1 MLPRF
6 VSFLLPTLHAHGGP
20 IHVPGRPRCTSPCE
34 VVHGMCPFS
43 SYPRSSPRWQKVGS
57 SFDHFVAVGDVAS
70 TAFHH
75 RTRQRTRKILAW
87 MATMWKGTVHAL
99 RRGLNRTMSTRASSK
114 VSLDAIRALRATSGA
129 PMAEVKAALQSS
141 DGDMERAMEELRK
154 RGVAASRKKADRNA
168 AEGAVAVH
176 VDAGR
181 RHAAL
186 VEINTETDFA
196 ARTDTMQDLARKAAR
211 AAAASAAGSLD
222 VANTSTWA
230 RAGDIRA
237 LQDAFAEAKASL
249 RENLQWRRA
258 HKLQANPPRS
268 TIGSYVHN
276 EIGRD
281 VGSKAALVVLEASD
295 DVHVSKDVEEMASW
309 ADRVAM
315 HVVAMRPRHVDVAHV
330 PDVEVHQEES
340 ILAAQ
345 LQDASKPPAV
355 VEKIVQGRMRKF
367 YEEHCLLQQR
377 YVLDDRFTVQEALST
392 AMGVDRPGLAVVSF
406 VRYDA
411 GEGLPRT
418 SLPHAHEVASTSG

>member
-1 MLPRF
+1 M
-6 VSFLLPTLHAHGGP
+6 FLEDHGAHLHVEWCMACAHSRP
-20 IHVPGRPRCTSPCE
+20 SHRCVHIHK
-34 VVHGMCPFS
+34 
-43 SYPRSSPRWQKVGS
+43 QVGS
-57 SFDHFVAVGDVAS
+57 SIDPSFAVGDVPS
-70 TAFHH
+70 IVFHH
-75 RTRQRTRKILAW
+75 RVHQHTRKTTSW
-87 MATMWKGTVHAL
+87 MATMWKGAVHAL
-99 RRGLNRTMSTRASSK
+99 RLGLDRTLSTRASSK

-154 RGVAASRKKADRNA
+154 RGVAASRKKADRNV

-176 VDAGR
+176 VDASR

-222 VANTSTWA
+222 VANTSAWA
-230 RAGDIRA
+230 RAEDIRA

-258 HKLQANPPRS
+258 HKLQADPPRS
-268 TIGSYVHN
+268 TIGAYVHN
-276 EIGRD
+276 EMGPD
-281 VGSKAALVVLEASD
+281 VGTKAALVLVQASD
-295 DVHVSKDVEEMASW
+295 DVHEPKDVEEMASW
-309 ADRVAM
+309 ADRLAM
-315 HVVAMRPRHVDVAHV
+315 HVVAMRPRHVDVCDV
-330 PDVEVHQEES
+330 PDVEVQQEKA

-345 LQDASKPPAV
+345 LQDAGKPPAV

-377 YVLDDRFTVQEALST
+377 YVLDDPITVHRALST
-392 AMGVDRPGLAVVSF
+392 AMGKDRPGLSVVSF
-406 VRYDA
+406 VRYDV

-418 SLPHAHEVASTSG
+418 TADFAREVASTLR

>member
-1 MLPRF
+1 M
-6 VSFLLPTLHAHGGP
+6 
-20 IHVPGRPRCTSPCE
+20 GRCYD
-34 VVHGMCPFS
+34 PF
-43 SYPRSSPRWQKVGS
+43 
-57 SFDHFVAVGDVAS
+57 FDTFDVAP

-75 RTRQRTRKILAW
+75 IAHSHTRKTTAW
-87 MATMWKGTVHAL
+87 IATMWKGTVRAL
-99 RRGLNRTMSTRASSK
+99 RLGLDRAMSTGAKSK
-114 VSLDAIRALRATSGA
+114 VSLDAIRALRASSGA

-141 DGDMERAMEELRK
+141 DGDMERAMEELRR
-154 RGVAASRKKADRNA
+154 RGVAASRKKADRNV

-176 VDAGR
+176 VDASR

-196 ARTDTMQDLARKAAR
+196 ARTDTMQELARKAAR
-211 AAAASAAGSLD
+211 AAAASAVGSLD

-230 RAGDIRA
+230 RADDVRA

-258 HKLQANPPRS
+258 HKLQADPSRS
-268 TIGSYVHN
+268 AIGAYVHN
-276 EIGRD
+276 EMGRD
-281 VGSKAALVVLEASD
+281 VGTKAALVVVEALD
-295 DVHVSKDVEEMASW
+295 GVQEPQDVEVMASW

-330 PDVEVHQEES
+330 PDAEVQQEKA

-345 LQDASKPPAV
+345 LQDAGKPPEV
-355 VEKIVQGRMRKF
+355 VEKIVQGRLRKF

-377 YVLDDRFTVQEALST
+377 YVLDDQFTVHQALST
-392 AMGVDRPGLAVVSF
+392 SMGKDRPGLSVLTF
-406 VRYDA
+406 VRFDV

-418 SLPHAHEVASTSG
+418 TSDFAQEVAATLG

>member
-1 MLPRF
+1 MVHRMCASPSIPPLCSQQQS
-6 VSFLLPTLHAHGGP
+6 V
-20 IHVPGRPRCTSPCE
+20 RPC
-34 VVHGMCPFS
+34 
-43 SYPRSSPRWQKVGS
+43 
-57 SFDHFVAVGDVAS
+57 FDPLFHTFDVAP

-75 RTRQRTRKILAW
+75 IAHPHTRKTTAW
-87 MATMWKGTVHAL
+87 IATMWKGTVHAL
-99 RRGLNRTMSTRASSK
+99 RLGLDRAMSTGAKSK
-114 VSLDAIRALRATSGA
+114 VSLDAIRALRASSGA

-141 DGDMERAMEELRK
+141 DGDMERAMEELRR
-154 RGVAASRKKADRNA
+154 RGVAASRKKADRNV

-176 VDAGR
+176 VDASR

-196 ARTDTMQDLARKAAR
+196 ARTDTMQELARKAAR
-211 AAAASAAGSLD
+211 AAAASAVGSLD

-230 RAGDIRA
+230 RADDVRA

-258 HKLQANPPRS
+258 HKLQADPSRS
-268 TIGSYVHN
+268 AIGAYVHN
-276 EIGRD
+276 EMGRD
-281 VGSKAALVVLEASD
+281 VGTKAALVVVEALD
-295 DVHVSKDVEEMASW
+295 GVQEPQDVEVMASW

-330 PDVEVHQEES
+330 PDVEVQQEKA

-345 LQDASKPPAV
+345 LQDAGKPPAV
-355 VEKIVQGRMRKF
+355 VEKIVQGRLRKF

-377 YVLDDRFTVQEALST
+377 YVLDDQCTVHQALST
-392 AMGVDRPGLAVVSF
+392 SMGKDRPGLSVLSF
-406 VRYDA
+406 VRYDV

-418 SLPHAHEVASTSG
+418 TSDFAQEVAATLG